1 MHTPLFVLLGIV
13 IIAMG
18 IWGLVAGKVV
28 AGSKGLQPNYYY
40 RKDSPF
46 LYYSFIFIY
55 LLIGAFVLYG
65 AL

>member
-1 MHTPLFVLLGIV
+1 MHTPLFVLLGLV

-18 IWGLVAGKVV
+18 IWGLVAGRII

-40 RKDSPF
+40 RKGDPF
-46 LYYSFIFIY
+46 LYYGFILIY
-55 LLIGAFVLYG
+55 LLIGVFVLYS